1 MLDFIVMQMSKINHK
16 RAISK
21 ESLTNWLTDCLSTW
35 GTDHE
40 DSVGHV
46 QTDRMPEWMTEKLSI
61 NQCITLENVNMRH
74 SKHAIK
80 KLVVFSYTIAI
91 TELTLRHFNEPPVN
105 KMTKLFLFIS
115 EISKSKLELAKIF
128 EWRYFGMKH
137 GKAES
142 IPWV

>member
-61 NQCITLENVNMRH
+61 NQCITLENVDMRH
-74 SKHAIK
+74 SKQAIK
-80 KLVVFSYTIAI
+80 KLVVFQLHHRNYWAYVKAFQWT
-91 TELTLRHFNEPPVN
+91 TREQNDETLSLHIRN
-105 KMTKLFLFIS
+105 I
-115 EISKSKLELAKIF
+115 
-128 EWRYFGMKH
+128 
-137 GKAES
+137 
-142 IPWV
+142 